1 VLLARLDRDIDRAL
15 TQEVEELRLLAEG
28 TDPATGEPFGDDVEA
43 IFDTFLSRS
52 VPADDE
58 AFYTLIDGEPFLRSF
73 DAPAELFDD
82 PAIVERWAAATAP
95 RREDFGTPIGEVRSL
110 AVPLG
115 TDGSTLGT
123 FVVAYFPGPERASI
137 SQILRVLSVAGGIV
151 LVASGALAWSLSG
164 RILRPVRDLTDTA
177 RDISDT
183 DLSARIPVEGHDE
196 LAELGTT
203 FNAMLDR
210 LQRGFAGQRQFL
222 DDVAHELR
230 TPITIVQGHLDLIG
244 DDADDR
250 AETIAI
256 ITDELDRMNR
266 YVNDLLLLAQSE
278 RRDFLHLERVDLTDF
293 AASTLRTVSAMAER
307 EWTLEVGLDDPLT
320 LTADPRRLSQA
331 VLNLAANA
339 VEHTTTGDRISL
351 GVGLADRGSTPV
363 ALIWVEDSGSGIDPD
378 VADSL
383 FRRSARGATSRAS
396 RPDGMGIGLSI
407 VDAVARGHG
416 GHTDVTHVDGGGTRF
431 TMVLPAP
438 NGTATTADRRGRGPD
453 RLVPREGAPGQRLQH
468 LRRRSTGPDAAAVAR
483 DEDFDLMIL
492 DLGCPAS
499 TATRCSA
506 ASASAASASRS

>member
-1 VLLARLDRDIDRAL
+1 MTTEPGSRRPWRPGIRARVVIGYVALLAAALTIAAVVTRQVLLARLDRDIDRAL
-15 TQEVEELRLLAEG
+15 TQEVEELRLLAAG

-82 PAIVERWAAATAP
+82 PAVVERWAGTTAP
-95 RREDFGTPIGEVRSL
+95 RRDDVDSSIGAVRSL

-115 TDGSTLGT
+115 AGGDTLGT
-123 FVVAYFPGPERASI
+123 FVVVYFPASERASI

-151 LVASGALAWSLSG
+151 LVASGALAWSLAG
-164 RILRPVRDLTDTA
+164 RVLRPVRDLTETA
-177 RDISDT
+177 RDISET

-210 LQRGFAGQRQFL
+210 LQRGFDGQRQFL

-230 TPITIVQGHLDLIG
+230 TPITIVQGHLDLLG

-278 RRDFLHLERVDLTDF
+278 RGDFLHLEPIDLTDF
-293 AASTLRTVSAMAER
+293 AASTLRTVSAMADR
-307 EWTLEVGLDDPLT
+307 EWGLEVGLDDPVT
-320 LTADPRRLSQA
+320 IAADSRRLSQA
-331 VLNLAANA
+331 VLNLVANA
-339 VEHTTTGDRISL
+339 VEHTTTGDRIHL
-351 GVGLADRGSTPV
+351 GVGVEGEHATRSARL
-363 ALIWVEDSGSGIDPD
+363 WVEDSGSGIDPD
-378 VADSL
+378 VAESL
-383 FRRSARGATSRAS
+383 FRRSERGATSRAS
-396 RPDGMGIGLSI
+396 RPEGMGIGLSI
-407 VDAVARGHG
+407 VDAVAAAHG
-416 GHTDVTHVDGGGTRF
+416 GRTDVANVDGGGTRF
-431 TMVLPAP
+431 TLVLPAP
-438 NGTATTADRRGRGPD
+438 NGMTTEHEESHMR
-453 RLVPREGAPGQRLQH
+453 
-468 LRRRSTGPDAAAVAR
+468 
-483 DEDFDLMIL
+483 
-492 DLGCPAS
+492 
-499 TATRCSA
+499 
-506 ASASAASASRS
+506 ASRP